1 MSKEFVNWEA
11 DALVT
16 KAYQDDKGKM
26 HVIAVASDDGI
37 DLQKDQMTTDALEK
51 MAAQA
56 LKGVPLLE
64 SHRSTFEFGKSVHG
78 TVGNKKD
85 EDGKI
90 IKQLVVDVELDGE
103 FPQSR
108 KLFKEIQ
115 SGGCARQ
122 LSIGGKLNLKNK
134 SAISIEMT
142 NKGLVRKIHDLDL
155 DHIAC
160 TRQNQAA
167 NPRTNFVEA
176 LMKSIDEAGGFDGIA
191 VKDVR
196 KQDETG
202 TSEDTGDK
210 TEDTPKPDFPDA
222 NGEGNGGNGEDEPPK
237 TETETETDS
246 GTESTGSLNPEEFAQ
261 DAARGAGLLAAVG
274 RLFKKSLTGEGTMVP
289 GKKEGK
295 DVSNIKKVGEVV
307 GAVSPNAAKPG
318 VKEEDVTT
326 KESCK
331 KTWPGMDSTTD
342 SSSGSGSGSDS
353 SSGSDSGSG
362 TTTTETKESSSG
374 STTTSGS
381 TSGSSSGSNSDS
393 SSGSGTTTNLTSIS
407 KAEAFAGAAPPFKAE
422 DAKEEDSTPEEEE
435 AAKVLMRRRLNK
447 QDAVA
452 EGEEEET
459 PAEDEEQMVREI
471 AILLSKAHR
480 EGLLTKSPKDQVIA
494 EAVKGALWNIR
505 YLLAKQV
512 SEEGAAGDAAGAV
525 AALIVDGGLY
535 APTTESA
542 GQPNYA
548 DDKAAGDA
556 AVAPV
561 AVTDHRNL
569 PVPGG
574 EVAVTAPTIGQSMAA
589 VKSAQEAAN
598 ALPQRP
604 DSASFAKSLQEET
617 VNKSVEAAG
626 NMILKATE
634 AVIKSN
640 NEQLAVITK
649 ALEGFDSRLAS
660 IEKVGV
666 SQSGP
671 RGVHDAVIVE
681 KSSGSPRN
689 AWGGIFTPAA
699 KQATQRM

>member
-1 MSKEFVNWEA
+1 MTKEFVNWEA
-11 DALVT
+11 GAIVT
-16 KAYQDDKGKM
+16 KAYQDEKGKM

-37 DLQKDQMTTDALEK
+37 DLQKDQMTTDALDK
-51 MAAQA
+51 MAEQA

-78 TVGNKKD
+78 TVGTAKD
-85 EDGKI
+85 ENGKVV
-90 IKQLVVDVELDGE
+90 KQLVVDVELDGE

-115 SGGCARQ
+115 GGGCARQ

-167 NPRTNFVEA
+167 NPRTSFVEA
-176 LMKSIDEAGGFDGIA
+176 VMKSIEDGGGLEGIS
-191 VKDVR
+191 VTDVR
-196 KQDETG
+196 KQDEHEENGDEKVTTPGNNEGDQTG
-202 TSEDTGDK
+202 ETPET
-210 TEDTPKPDFPDA
+210 TESGTP
-222 NGEGNGGNGEDEPPK
+222 
-237 TETETETDS
+237 ETDS
-246 GTESTGSLNPEEFAQ
+246 TGSINPEDFAQ
-261 DAARGAGLLAAVG
+261 DAARGAGILAAVG
-274 RLFKKSLTGEGTMVP
+274 RLFKKSLTGGSTMDP
-289 GKKEGK
+289 GKKEEK

-307 GAVSPNAAKPG
+307 GAVSPDAAKPG
-318 VKEEDVTT
+318 VKDEVTTT

-331 KTWPGMDSTTD
+331 KTWPGMGSTSDSGSSDSSSGSSDSSSDSD
-342 SSSGSGSGSDS
+342 SSSGSGSKSD
-353 SSGSDSGSG
+353 
-362 TTTTETKESSSG
+362 TTTTDTKSSTDSSETSDKS
-374 STTTSGS
+374 
-381 TSGSSSGSNSDS
+381 SGSSSGSGHD
-393 SSGSGTTTNLTSIS
+393 TTIKMTSVS

-435 AAKVLMRRRLNK
+435 AAKVLMRRRLVK
-447 QDAVA
+447 AEDAKA
-452 EGEEEET
+452 ENAEEET

-471 AILLSKAHR
+471 AILLSKAQR
-480 EGLLTKSPKDQVIA
+480 EGLLNKSPKDQVTA

-512 SEEGAAGDAAGAV
+512 VEGGEGGDSAGAV
-525 AALIVDGGLY
+525 ADLIVDGGLY

-542 GQPNYA
+542 AQPGMA
-548 DDKAAGDA
+548 DDKASGDA

-569 PVPGG
+569 PPVGG
-574 EVAVTAPTIGQSMAA
+574 EIPVTAPTMGQSFAA
-589 VKSAQEAAN
+589 VKSAQAAAG
-598 ALPQRP
+598 ALPQ
-604 DSASFAKSLQEET
+604 DTSTFGKSLQDET
-617 VNKSVEAAG
+617 LNKSMEAASTL
-626 NMILKATE
+626 ILKATE
-634 AVIKSN
+634 TVVKASDEKFEVIS
-640 NEQLAVITK
+640 K
-649 ALEGFDSRLAS
+649 ALESFDKRLAS

-671 RGVHDAVIVE
+671 RGTSDTAVE
-681 KSSGSPRN
+681 KSVGSPRG
-689 AWGGIFTPAA
+689 AWGGIFAPAA

>member
-1 MSKEFVNWEA
+1 VTKEFVNWEA
-11 DALVT
+11 GAIVT
-16 KAYQDDKGKM
+16 KAYQDEKGKM

-37 DLQKDQMTTDALEK
+37 DLQKDQMTTDALDK
-51 MAAQA
+51 MAEQA

-78 TVGNKKD
+78 TVGTAKD
-85 EDGKI
+85 ENGKVV
-90 IKQLVVDVELDGE
+90 KQLVVDVELDGE

-115 SGGCARQ
+115 GGGCARQ

-167 NPRTNFVEA
+167 NPRTSFVEA
-176 LMKSIDEAGGFDGIA
+176 VMKSIEDGGGLEGIS
-191 VKDVR
+191 VTDVR
-196 KQDETG
+196 KQDEEENGDEKVTTPGNNEGDQTG
-202 TSEDTGDK
+202 ETPET
-210 TEDTPKPDFPDA
+210 TESGTP
-222 NGEGNGGNGEDEPPK
+222 E
-237 TETETETDS
+237 
-246 GTESTGSLNPEEFAQ
+246 TESTGSINPEDFAQ
-261 DAARGAGLLAAVG
+261 DAARGAGILAAVG
-274 RLFKKSLTGEGTMVP
+274 RLFKKSLTGGSTMDP
-289 GKKEGK
+289 GKKEEK

-307 GAVSPNAAKPG
+307 GAVSPDAAKPG
-318 VKEEDVTT
+318 VKDEVTTT

-331 KTWPGMDSTTD
+331 KTWPGMDST
-342 SSSGSGSGSDS
+342 SGSSDS
-353 SSGSDSGSG
+353 SSGSDSKSD
-362 TTTTETKESSSG
+362 TTTSETKESSSG
-374 STTTSGS
+374 STTT
-381 TSGSSSGSNSDS
+381 TDSSD
-393 SSGSGTTTNLTSIS
+393 SSGSGSGSETSDKSSGSTGSGHDTTIKMTSVS
-407 KAEAFAGAAPPFKAE
+407 KDEAFAGAAPPFKAE

-435 AAKVLMRRRLNK
+435 AAKVLMRRRLVK
-447 QDAVA
+447 AEDAKA
-452 EGEEEET
+452 ENAEEET

-471 AILLSKAHR
+471 AILLSKAQR
-480 EGLLTKSPKDQVIA
+480 ENLLSKSPKDQVTA

-512 SEEGAAGDAAGAV
+512 VEGGQAGDSAGAV

-542 GQPNYA
+542 GQAAMA
-548 DDKAAGDA
+548 DDKASGDA

-569 PVPGG
+569 PPVGG
-574 EVAVTAPTIGQSMAA
+574 EIPVTAPTVGQSMAA
-589 VKSAQEAAN
+589 VKSAQAA
-598 ALPQRP
+598 AGTLPQVP
-604 DSASFAKSLQEET
+604 DAAGFSKSLQDET
-617 VNKSVEAAG
+617 LNKSMEAASTL
-626 NMILKATE
+626 ILKATE
-634 AVIKSN
+634 TVVKASDEKFEVIS
-640 NEQLAVITK
+640 K
-649 ALEGFDSRLAS
+649 ALESFDKRLAS

-671 RGVHDAVIVE
+671 RGTSDAVVE
-681 KSSGSPRN
+681 KSAGSSRG
-689 AWGGIFTPAA
+689 AWGGIFAPAA